1 MAQTERT
8 YASIETLL
16 ADNVIGAINP
26 QDLRDAIASLTG
38 YGGLLLSTSG
48 AGATMNT
55 VGTTPVLID
64 VFDTITAQ
72 SASVNTAGIA
82 AQLSATYSLTIGATG
97 IYMVSFWA
105 SLSSSAIPR
114 TLTFQLFR
122 GGVVDIINLERYVS
136 ASDTGAV
143 AFSQACSLTAA
154 DVLDMRV
161 FGNTG
166 TTNLTF
172 RGAGFSVNRAG

>member
-1 MAQTERT
+1 MAQTERPFST
-8 YASIETLL
+8 IETLL
-16 ADNVIGAINP
+16 ADNATGAISP
-26 QDLRDAIASLTG
+26 QDLRDAIASKMG

-48 AGATMNT
+48 AGATLNGVDT
-55 VGTTPVLID
+55 NPTLID

-72 SASVNTAGIA
+72 SSDVNTAGVVGTLA
-82 AQLSATYSLTIGATG
+82 STYSLTVGATG

-114 TLTFQLFR
+114 TLTFQLFI
-122 GGVVDIINLERYVS
+122 GGVVDVINLERYVS
-136 ASDTGAV
+136 AADTGAV
-143 AFSQACSLTAA
+143 AFTQGCALTIG

-172 RGAGFSVNRAG
+172 RGAGFSIHRIG